1 VMSDWFSFGAA
12 LVQVGAAIYQ
22 AVDAS
27 NQYDIEKRNVEIIG
41 NDARLQAQRASLSA
55 HTQAARSV
63 ETMLASRAASGATVN
78 VPGFREGV
86 TRQTNLVERY
96 SELEASKKALQ
107 AKIKL
112 ESRASRMV
120 KPFFQAVGA
129 GATAVDRWNKW
140 QNPSTLETVEQRRL
154 RLLWEQSLLD
164 GGNADIS

>member
-1 VMSDWFSFGAA
+1 MSDWFSFGAA

>member
-1 VMSDWFSFGAA
+1 MSDWFSFGAA

-22 AVDAS
+22 AVDAMG
-27 NQYDIEKRNVEIIG
+27 YDTEIV
-41 NDARLQAQRASLSA
+41 NNLDLSDRYDARLQAQRASLSA